1 MHAMQS
7 AALDTGSLLTDLSC
21 FSSNFAS
28 PRLNSQPLYSVLGR
42 RFALIWLNGWIFIS
56 SSAADRIMSTIAVE
70 YYNRKF
76 GDDRSA
82 AFIHLVREIGE
93 IAFAMEK
100 NNVEHA
106 KMEITES
113 AALLYY
119 LATKY
124 CLDLDDN
131 MKAVYTK
138 KLDMLTTKS

>member
-1 MHAMQS
+1 M
-7 AALDTGSLLTDLSC
+7 
-21 FSSNFAS
+21 SS
-28 PRLNSQPLYSVLGR
+28 
-42 RFALIWLNGWIFIS
+42 
-56 SSAADRIMSTIAVE
+56 IAIE
-70 YYNRKF
+70 YYNKKF
-76 GDDRSA
+76 GDDKSA

-124 CLDLDDN
+124 NLDIDAN
-131 MKAVYTK
+131 IKAVYGK
-138 KLDMLTTKS
+138 KLEAFKTKA

>member
-1 MHAMQS
+1 M
-7 AALDTGSLLTDLSC
+7 
-21 FSSNFAS
+21 SS
-28 PRLNSQPLYSVLGR
+28 
-42 RFALIWLNGWIFIS
+42 
-56 SSAADRIMSTIAVE
+56 IAVE

-76 GDDRSA
+76 GDDKSA

-93 IAFAMEK
+93 MAFAMEK

-124 CLDLDDN
+124 SLNIDAN
-131 MKAVYTK
+131 IQAVYAK
-138 KLDMLTTKS
+138 KLEMLKAKS

>member
-1 MHAMQS
+1 M
-7 AALDTGSLLTDLSC
+7 
-21 FSSNFAS
+21 SS
-28 PRLNSQPLYSVLGR
+28 
-42 RFALIWLNGWIFIS
+42 
-56 SSAADRIMSTIAVE
+56 IAVE

-76 GDDRSA
+76 GDDKSA

-124 CLDLDDN
+124 SLNIDAN
-131 MKAVYTK
+131 IQAVYSK
-138 KLDMLTTKS
+138 KLETLKAKS

>member
-1 MHAMQS
+1 M
-7 AALDTGSLLTDLSC
+7 
-21 FSSNFAS
+21 SS
-28 PRLNSQPLYSVLGR
+28 
-42 RFALIWLNGWIFIS
+42 
-56 SSAADRIMSTIAVE
+56 IAIE

-76 GDDRSA
+76 GEDKSA

-100 NNVEHA
+100 NNAEHA

-124 CLDLDDN
+124 NLDIDSN
-131 MKAVYTK
+131 IETVYSK
-138 KLDMLTTKS
+138 KLEMLKTKS

>member
-1 MHAMQS
+1 V
-7 AALDTGSLLTDLSC
+7 LLPIGM
-21 FSSNFAS
+21 SS
-28 PRLNSQPLYSVLGR
+28 
-42 RFALIWLNGWIFIS
+42 
-56 SSAADRIMSTIAVE
+56 TAVE
-70 YYNRKF
+70 YYNKKF

-100 NNVEHA
+100 DNVEHA

-124 CLDLDDN
+124 GLDIDAN
-131 MKAVYTK
+131 MKAVYSK
-138 KLDMLTTKS
+138 KLEMQKKA